1 MKKLLVSFS
10 LNEHSAVRKQ
20 FFHQSLLKPI
30 TFFQIRNCKPAIMNC
45 CQKYIDEYLRE
56 NPKYICE
63 IFIINYNEHANS
75 LKCCNI

>member
-1 MKKLLVSFS
+1 
-10 LNEHSAVRKQ
+10 
-20 FFHQSLLKPI
+20 
-30 TFFQIRNCKPAIMNC
+30 MNY

-75 LKCCNI
+75 LKCCNIWNAAEQYGRNLSMSPVLCITLILAV